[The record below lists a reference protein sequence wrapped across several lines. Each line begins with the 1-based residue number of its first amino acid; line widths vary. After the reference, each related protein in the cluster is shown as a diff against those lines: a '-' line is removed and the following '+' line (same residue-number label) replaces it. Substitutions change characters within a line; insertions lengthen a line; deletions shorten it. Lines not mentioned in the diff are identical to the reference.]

1 MNTRFFVLGATH
13 HSAPIEVRER
23 LVLSAESEVALR
35 TELTSSG
42 TLAELAVLNT
52 CNRVEFYG
60 VTNDPAATEQLE
72 AAFCARIGF
81 DREQFRQIRLRLEGA
96 AAAQHLFEVAAGIDS
111 QIVGENEIFGQVKEA
126 YAAAQA
132 QGSAGPLLNRIFQKA
147 FQAAKHVRT
156 NTAISSGQVSI
167 ANVGVELAQTI
178 FGSLLTTRIFLIG
191 AGEIGEKTAKAFL
204 SRQVES
210 LTIASRSPERS
221 LQLATTLGA
230 GTLPFDQR
238 ESRLSDFDIVVCAT
252 AAPAAIL
259 SAAAIQA
266 AMRRRP
272 TRPLLLLDL
281 ALPRDVEAE
290 VAGAGNV
297 FLYNLDDLAKI
308 AEENRS
314 ARAVEAERSR
324 AWLEERA
331 GRLWQDLTARSN
343 AIAPARGS
351 AEGAAA
357 PGSAPSPQPD
367 HPS

>member
-1 MNTRFFVLGATH
+1 MNSERFFVLGATH
-13 HSAPIEVRER
+13 HSAPIEVREK
-23 LVLSAESEVALR
+23 LVLSAEAEAAIR
-35 TELTSSG
+35 TELTSAG
-42 TLAELAVLNT
+42 TFTELAVLNT
-52 CNRVEFYG
+52 CNRVEFYAVG
-60 VTNDPAATEQLE
+60 GSPRAAEQLE

-81 DREQFRQIRLRLEGA
+81 DRAQFAQIRLRLEGA

-156 NTAISSGQVSI
+156 NTAISSGQVSV
-167 ANVGVELAQTI
+167 ANVGVELASTI
-178 FGSLLTTRIFLIG
+178 FGSLRSTRIFLIG
-191 AGEIGEKTAKAFL
+191 AGEIGEKTAKAFQ
-204 SRQVES
+204 SRGVES

-252 AAPAAIL
+252 ASPAAIL
-259 SAAAIQA
+259 SQAAVQA

-272 TRPLLLLDL
+272 TRPLLCLDL
-281 ALPRDVEAE
+281 ALPRDIETGAAE
-290 VAGAGNV
+290 AGNV

-314 ARAVEAERSR
+314 ARAAEAERSR

-331 GRLWQDLTARSN
+331 HRMWQDLAARAS
-343 AIAPARGS
+343 APVRDSAADAAPPARAPA
-351 AEGAAA
+351 
-357 PGSAPSPQPD
+357 PQPD